1 LRFGIIKP
9 NDQNIS
15 KEMYAIYHGRFIESM
30 LAHFDK
36 KFSYSFATAL
46 PDADDAV

>member
-1 LRFGIIKP
+1 
-9 NDQNIS
+9 
-15 KEMYAIYHGRFIESM
+15 M